1 MKKGEI
7 YTGIVEKVDFPN
19 KGILHIEDEK
29 VVVKNVLPG
38 QTVEVV
44 VTKQKTGKCEARLL
58 NVVSRAACETPERA
72 CVHAADCG
80 GCSYQTLPYEEQLKL
95 KEEQVKGL
103 LDEVIRGEY
112 QYDGIKA
119 SPLTSSYR
127 NKMEF
132 SFGDEVK
139 DGPLALGMHK
149 RGSFYDIVTV
159 DQCLLV
165 HEDCCSCLLYTSPS
179 PRDTR

>member
-58 NVVSRAACETPERA
+58 K
-72 CVHAADCG
+72 G
-80 GCSYQTLPYEEQLKL
+80 GLRDSG
-95 KEEQVKGL
+95 KGL
-103 LDEVIRGEY
+103 RTCSRLRRLLLPD
-112 QYDGIKA
+112 A
-119 SPLTSSYR
+119 SL
-127 NKMEF
+127 
-132 SFGDEVK
+132 
-139 DGPLALGMHK
+139 
-149 RGSFYDIVTV
+149 
-159 DQCLLV
+159 
-165 HEDCCSCLLYTSPS
+165 
-179 PRDTR
+179 

>member
-58 NVVSRAACETPERA
+58 NVVSRAAARLRKGPA
-72 CVHAADCG
+72 YMQPDCG
-80 GCSYQTLPYEEQLKL
+80 GCSLP
-95 KEEQVKGL
+95 
-103 LDEVIRGEY
+103 D
-112 QYDGIKA
+112 A
-119 SPLTSSYR
+119 SL
-127 NKMEF
+127 
-132 SFGDEVK
+132 
-139 DGPLALGMHK
+139 
-149 RGSFYDIVTV
+149 
-159 DQCLLV
+159 
-165 HEDCCSCLLYTSPS
+165 
-179 PRDTR
+179 

>member
-139 DGPLALGMHK
+139 DGRWHWECISAGAFMI
-149 RGSFYDIVTV
+149 S
-159 DQCLLV
+159 
-165 HEDCCSCLLYTSPS
+165 
-179 PRDTR
+179 